1 MMQRIIARVNIF
13 SSHLLLGWEP
23 EENRAVSVVLA
34 SLLRAGGE
42 AGPASEEKRVLQRI
56 EHKVI
61 LFLLE

>member
-1 MMQRIIARVNIF
+1 MQRIIARVNIF
-13 SSHLLLGWEP
+13 SSHLLLGREP
-23 EENRAVSVVLA
+23 EENRAVSVALA
-34 SLLRAGGE
+34 SLE